1 MLKTCHRRTD
11 RRLIRRAGMLAL
23 LSQACLLQLGGCF
36 DPELLFAAA
45 ADSLAFTVAQAAQ
58 GFLTGLLALGG

>member
-1 MLKTCHRRTD
+1 MK
-11 RRLIRRAGMLAL
+11 RAGMLAL

-36 DPELLFAAA
+36 NQEVFLAAA

-58 GFLTGLLALGG
+58 GFLTGLLGLGG